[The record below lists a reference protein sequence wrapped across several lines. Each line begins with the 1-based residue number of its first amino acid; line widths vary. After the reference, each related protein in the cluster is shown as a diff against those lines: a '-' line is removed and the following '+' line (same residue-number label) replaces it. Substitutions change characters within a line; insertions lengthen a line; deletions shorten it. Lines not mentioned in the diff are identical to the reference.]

1 MPAKVE
7 QKNGTDGR
15 RRNRKN
21 GKENFLLLKILGKLK
36 DEASSLISPLSFPS
50 SLTAGREK
58 SSLTV
63 NLSQGEKSFFSF
75 RKVGERRRKA
85 KFRQTGGGREITALE
100 IPWNG
105 KGEGEEEDLIRAC
118 IPDLT
123 FTVSRTLPFSAVVT
137 RNKPAPALSA

>member
-1 MPAKVE
+1 MKHHPSFPPSPSLPHL
-7 QKNGTDGR
+7 QQG
-15 RRNRKN
+15 
-21 GKENFLLLKILGKLK
+21 GKK
-36 DEASSLISPLSFPS
+36 APSPLICRK
-50 SLTAGREK
+50 AKR
-58 SSLTV
+58 V
-63 NLSQGEKSFFSF
+63 FFSF

-85 KFRQTGGGREITALE
+85 KFRQAGGGREITALE

-137 RNKPAPALSA
+137 RNKPAPAHSA